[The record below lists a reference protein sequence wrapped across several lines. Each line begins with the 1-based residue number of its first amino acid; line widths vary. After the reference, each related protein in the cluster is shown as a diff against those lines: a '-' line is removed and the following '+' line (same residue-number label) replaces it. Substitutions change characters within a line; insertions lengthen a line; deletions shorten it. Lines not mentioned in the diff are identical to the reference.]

1 MSCSAGAALLL
12 TDSDPKQGSRKELFS
27 QEAREK
33 TAQLLGRAISR
44 HRGRGKT
51 SSGRD
56 FDRSDLISD
65 FGILKT
71 SQSPII
77 SSKPFSLLV

>member
-1 MSCSAGAALLL
+1 MSYLAGAALLL

-56 FDRSDLISD
+56 FDRSDLILEFSYQN
-65 FGILKT
+65 L
-71 SQSPII
+71 
-77 SSKPFSLLV
+77 SKPYHI